1 MSSRADESERLYDIL
16 RALGLKPSTDDSRD
30 RIPGAEIDI
39 CRAAP
44 YPRENDTVFL
54 AVSVGSAPP
63 KTAAEERRALALGC
77 AWLDT
82 RTLDGLPP
90 GSKGASW
97 IAKAESY
104 AYAVAGRQCEA
115 EARGLT
121 ADWESTDLRDITPRR
136 LCRWLHTGTEPGR
149 AERRRCVMISMRIR
163 LVEKRSSERH
173 GRAWTRCK
181 TSYETNKC
189 TSLTSCRPG
198 IVDAFNL
205 VDFYNTLK
213 REGDLH
219 HAPLDGMYGTMGL
232 SIAHTLDV
240 KERAYRM
247 LAATIAI
254 SLEAAA
260 ASTSVAPPAA
270 RSRIDFAGPIA
281 PRVRSE
287 AWDIPLPVSSLD
299 LELQR
304 SLPADYD
311 DSSFTKD
318 DQSTTICDGTQVI
331 RRPVRIEH
339 RVARYSEMSD
349 HLANW
354 LITYAQQHAYPNL
367 STIVSRRKHCR
378 GRRIS
383 IKAPVGQNYELLARN
398 LVSHLAIPDSVSQYI
413 DEIVQLR
420 TFVSTWYESMQ
431 RSDPSSE
438 TSEVARSTE
447 RHRAFVGVLENL
459 RLFLC
464 GS

>member
-219 HAPLDGMYGTMGL
+219 HAPLD
-232 SIAHTLDV
+232 
-240 KERAYRM
+240 
-247 LAATIAI
+247 
-254 SLEAAA
+254 
-260 ASTSVAPPAA
+260 
-270 RSRIDFAGPIA
+270 
-281 PRVRSE
+281 
-287 AWDIPLPVSSLD
+287 
-299 LELQR
+299 
-304 SLPADYD
+304 DYD

>member
-121 ADWESTDLRDITPRR
+121 ADWEHRARQGGAPAMRYDLDEDTLSREA
-136 LCRWLHTGTEPGR
+136 L
-149 AERRRCVMISMRIR
+149 ERETRQGLDSM
-163 LVEKRSSERH
+163 
-173 GRAWTRCK
+173 
-181 TSYETNKC
+181 
-189 TSLTSCRPG
+189 PG